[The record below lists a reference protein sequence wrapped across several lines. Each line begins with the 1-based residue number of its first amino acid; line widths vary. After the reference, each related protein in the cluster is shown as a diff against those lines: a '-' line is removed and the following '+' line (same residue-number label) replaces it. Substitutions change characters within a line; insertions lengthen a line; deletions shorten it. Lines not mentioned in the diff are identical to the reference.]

1 MVIQKRLR
9 GHNAR
14 KEANRQRN
22 RMKDRI
28 EQEYGDFNR
37 DIKFNSD
44 FNLQR
49 YVKEKR
55 KLRKQNALGSNSA
68 MDDIDEIIGESSSN
82 LGDKFV
88 QSAQSIQM

>member
-1 MVIQKRLR
+1 
-9 GHNAR
+9 
-14 KEANRQRN
+14 
-22 RMKDRI
+22 MKDRI
-28 EQEYGDFNR
+28 EQEYGDFDR

-55 KLRKQNALGSNSA
+55 KLRKQNALGSTSA

-88 QSAQSIQM
+88 QSA